1 VDGRVKPG
9 HDEGRDWIASEQVLP
24 CANALRLTQ
33 GDDVRGNAESYRSNR
48 ASRLDVSQRLP
59 PIFST
64 SE

>member
-1 VDGRVKPG
+1 MREAPTLAVMALPIAALDLLRVARNDGIQRC
-9 HDEGRDWIASEQVLP
+9 S
-24 CANALRLTQ
+24 
-33 GDDVRGNAESYRSNR
+33 R